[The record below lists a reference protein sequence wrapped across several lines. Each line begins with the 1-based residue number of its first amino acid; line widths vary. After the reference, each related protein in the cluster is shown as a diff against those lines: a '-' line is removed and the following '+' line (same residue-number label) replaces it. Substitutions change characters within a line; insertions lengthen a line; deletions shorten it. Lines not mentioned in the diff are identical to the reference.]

1 MTDPL
6 KAAALDI
13 LAIFDAEFQR
23 AQTGAEWRV
32 RLSPELVSAIAS
44 LRTATK
50 NARGAA
56 VSGEPDE
63 KNAPAG
69 KGTQTTAR
77 PIRRG
82 NRIIAAVPCP
92 SCGVLVRC

>member
-1 MTDPL
+1 MNDTL

-13 LAIFDAEFQR
+13 LAIFDAEFER
-23 AQTGAEWRV
+23 AKTGMEWRV

-44 LRTATK
+44 LRSATK

-56 VSGEPDE
+56 VNSTPDA

-69 KGTQTTAR
+69 EGAQTDAR
-77 PIRRG
+77 PIRR
-82 NRIIAAVPCP
+82 RDISTTID
-92 SCGVLVRC
+92 LW

>member
-6 KAAALDI
+6 QSAALDI

-23 AQTGAEWRV
+23 AQTGKQWRV
-32 RLSPELVSAIAS
+32 QLSPELVSAIAS
-44 LRTATK
+44 LRAATK

-56 VSGEPDE
+56 VSSEPDE

-69 KGTQTTAR
+69 GDAQTTAR
-77 PIRRG
+77 PIRRR
-82 NRIIAAVPCP
+82 NV
-92 SCGVLVRC
+92 STTMDL